1 MKNLLG
7 IATVVAVAGSV
18 AQAAPLIPR
27 ITSHD
32 FNFGASETA
41 STPFY
46 DPRGADSDYLTL
58 AADESDR
65 EVTAFW
71 EIWPVGGFPLPI
83 FNAAGLFGG
92 DLALALE
99 FTGEDATANP
109 LDVSL
114 TGAGRVRGADLIIS
128 GAIPAAGIA
137 YGPLLAIDINA
148 ASLYGY
154 GGTSSFVLETAGIIT
169 FMNPNL
175 PGFNPNFIGSAA
187 VSRGNIDFQELA
199 LPSGYDPLV
208 RYQDVFADGGGY
220 SGEAGPGFA
229 VPEPASLATLLLG
242 LGIMARRRNA

>member
-7 IATVVAVAGSV
+7 TGVVLTLAAS
-18 AQAAPLIPR
+18 AAWAAPLVPR

-41 STPFY
+41 AVPFY
-46 DPRGADSDYLTL
+46 DPRGADPDYLTL
-58 AADESDR
+58 MPDELDR

-83 FNAAGLFGG
+83 FNAAGMFGG

-99 FTGEDATANP
+99 FTGEDATASP

-114 TGAGRVRGADLIIS
+114 TGAGRNVGADLIIS

-137 YGPLLAIDINA
+137 YGPLLAIDITA

-154 GGTSSFVLETAGIIT
+154 GGTSSFVLETAGVIS
-169 FMNPNL
+169 FMNPML
-175 PGFNPNFIGSAA
+175 PGYQPGFIGSAA

-199 LPSGYDPLV
+199 LPSGYDPSV
-208 RYQDVFADGGGY
+208 RFQDVFADGGGY

-229 VPEPASLATLLLG
+229 VPEPASLVTLLLG
-242 LGIMARRRNA
+242 LGVVARRRNA

>member
-7 IATVVAVAGSV
+7 AGVVLTLAAS
-18 AQAAPLIPR
+18 AAWAAPLVPR

-41 STPFY
+41 NVPFY
-46 DPRGADSDYLTL
+46 DPRGGDADELTL
-58 AADESDR
+58 VADELDR

-92 DLALALE
+92 DLALALK
-99 FTGEDATANP
+99 FDGQDATANP

-114 TGAGRVRGADLIIS
+114 TGSGRNEGADLVIS

-137 YGPLLAIDINA
+137 YGPLLAIDISA

-154 GGTSSFVLETAGIIT
+154 GGTSSFVLETAGLIT
-169 FMNPNL
+169 YMNPQL
-175 PGFNPNFIGSAA
+175 PGYNPGFIGSAA
-187 VSRGNIDFQELA
+187 VSRGNIDFQELV
-199 LPSGYDPLV
+199 LPSGYDPRE
-208 RYQDVFADGGGY
+208 RYMDVFADGGGY

-229 VPEPASLATLLLG
+229 VPEPASLVTLLLG
-242 LGIMARRRNA
+242 LGAVARRRNA